1 MSKINIKPIGY
12 VKNYVEVTK
21 DTSWGEEIST
31 IMLYW
36 PYHGG
41 LKGLEGFS
49 HVNILYY
56 LDKATYDKEKHLQ
69 RRPQNRDDMPLVG
82 IFSQRGKN
90 RPNSIGMTSVKVVA
104 VGQNTLIVK
113 GLDAIDGTPVLD
125 IKPYFPAY
133 DKKDA
138 VVPEWTDRLME
149 KYF

>member
-1 MSKINIKPIGY
+1 MSKINLKPIGY
-12 VKNYVEVTK
+12 VKNNVEKTK
-21 DTSWGEEIST
+21 DILWGEEIST
-31 IMLYW
+31 IMLYV
-36 PYHGG
+36 PYQGG
-41 LKGLEGFS
+41 LKGLEEFS

-56 LDKATYDKEKHLQ
+56 LDKATYNKEKHLQ

-90 RPNSIGMTSVKVVA
+90 RPNSIGMTSVKIVA

-125 IKPYFPAY
+125 IKPYYPAY